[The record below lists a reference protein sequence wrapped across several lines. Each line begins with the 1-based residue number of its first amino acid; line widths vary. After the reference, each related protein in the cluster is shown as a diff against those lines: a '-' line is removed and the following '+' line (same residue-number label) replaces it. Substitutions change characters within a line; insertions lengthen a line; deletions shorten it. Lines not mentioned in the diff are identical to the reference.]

1 MTNYAFGEIYDLIQV
16 LDDQNKNESER
27 DATLRYICALFSEL
41 AYYHIPQW
49 EIDQK
54 KRIKLVPCE
63 SYRSWIKG
71 GGAAIDLNIITRNF
85 DFPGFEISTPGV
97 VAIGRLIN
105 KKLFIGIRGTAF
117 LYDWRLNVRAKLAAV
132 NTEVKHD
139 HWLLKLI
146 TVKNVRFHS
155 GFAYEALRLYPLIK
169 KALNDKNLDPEDI
182 YICGHSL
189 GGAVA
194 AILQEL
200 LLDKIKSVY
209 IFAAPRYADLS
220 AYFNRDIT
228 PPIQTRRP
236 GDIVPIVPPR
246 FMGYVDHP
254 HELSTDG
261 TEYFDPSLY
270 SRLFGDLIRWGC
282 FLFGR
287 LKSHN
292 METYR
297 NEVGQ
302 SSGISGANLALI
314 NVEKIKKEH
323 LGKVNHI

>member
-16 LDDQNKNESER
+16 LDDQTIKKSKR

-41 AYYHIPQW
+41 TYYHIPQW

-97 VAIGRLIN
+97 VAIGRMIN
-105 KKLFIGIRGTAF
+105 KKLFIGIRGTSF
-117 LYDWRLNVRAKLAAV
+117 LYDWRLNVRAKLAVV
-132 NTEVKHD
+132 NRGVRSD
-139 HWLLKLI
+139 DWLLRLI
-146 TVKNVRFHS
+146 RVRSVRFHS
-155 GFAYEALRLYPLIK
+155 GFAYEAMRLYPLIK
-169 KALNDKNLDPEDI
+169 KALNDKNLDPEEI

-200 LLDKIKSVY
+200 FLDKIKSVY

-220 AYFNRDIT
+220 AYFNRDIIF
-228 PPIQTRRP
+228 PIQTRRP

-287 LKSHN
+287 FKPHD

-297 NEVGQ
+297 KEVGL
-302 SSGISGANLALI
+302 SAGVSEDNLALI
-314 NVEKIKKEH
+314 NVEEIKKEH